1 MKNELFYENPNF
13 SIVLPG
19 PCQAKCDF
27 CFWYQKETA
36 RNWLEK
42 LEYILDTLP
51 QCFYQVS
58 ITGGEPTL
66 SPFLLDTLDLL
77 QSRRKKYKKVVL
89 TTNGIKL
96 YKCLES
102 VKEAVDHVNISR
114 HHWLTEEN
122 YKIFKTQNIPDTP
135 MLELYAK
142 SLGKKLTFNCVIK
155 DMSVADMKTY
165 LAHARKLG
173 VSNVCFR
180 QEHGDLSPVAI
191 EAFLLKNYKKTGDGG
206 CPVCRSSYFDYR
218 TSILDFKGMN
228 VGIKYSVL
236 EPKDVIDGI
245 YELVFHSDGKLT
257 ADWEANVEIDLV
269 KA

>member
-1 MKNELFYENPNF
+1 MKNEIFYTNPNL

-27 CFWYQKETA
+27 CFWYQKPTDKD
-36 RNWLEK
+36 WLRK

-51 QCFYQVS
+51 SCFEQIS

-66 SPFLLDTLDLL
+66 SQYLVPTLDLIKA
-77 QSRRKKYKKVVL
+77 RRKRYPKVVM

-96 YKCLES
+96 GDFLDPVYKT
-102 VKEAVDHVNISR
+102 VDHVNISR
-114 HHWLTEEN
+114 HHWKQEEN
-122 YKIFKTQNIPDTP
+122 EKVFKTKNIPTDKDL
-135 MLELYAK
+135 MEYAEA
-142 SLGKKLTFNCVIK
+142 LLNKLTFNCVIK
-155 DMSVADMKTY
+155 TMSTKGMYKFLRYASG
-165 LAHARKLG
+165 LG

-180 QEHGDLSPVAI
+180 QEHGSLDPVTV
-191 EAFLLKNYKKTGDGG
+191 EKHLLKKYKKTGEGG
-206 CPVCRSSYFDYR
+206 CPVCRGSYFDVPLK
-218 TSILDFKGMN
+218 TGTMN

-269 KA
+269 KE